1 MRSILVQ
8 AGRDPLNAVRLDT
21 ALSLARAVNGHVTLL
36 IDTPV
41 ERFVTV
47 DPYGGTF
54 IAREALEAAVAEDNA
69 LADQLGGRLAQG
81 DVAFDVIKYEINP
94 LEAMLQAANLADL
107 VVVSRHCGFAG
118 DLVVESKAPV
128 LVLGKTATEF
138 PLSSAA
144 IAWDGSAEAAR
155 ALRSAAPLLKDC
167 PKVVVLTVTSD
178 APSGFPPS
186 EALRYLARHGIKAE
200 LIELAKGNSVE
211 ETLAAA
217 ATHQHAQLLVMG
229 GYGHS
234 RVREF
239 LFGGV
244 TRYFLE
250 DAAGPALFLAH

>member
-21 ALSLARAVNGHVTLL
+21 ALSLARAAGGHVTLL

-54 IAREALEAAVAEDNA
+54 IAREALEAALAEDNA
-69 LADQLGGRLAQG
+69 LAEQLGGRLAQG

-128 LVLGKTATEF
+128 LVLGKTAVEF
-138 PLSSAA
+138 PLRSAA

-155 ALRSAAPLLKDC
+155 ALRSAAPLLAHC
-167 PKVVVLTVTSD
+167 PQVAVLTVTSG

-186 EALRYLARHGIKAE
+186 DALRYLARHGIKAE
-200 LIELAKGNSVE
+200 LVELTKGNSVE
-211 ETLAAA
+211 ETLAEAA
-217 ATHQHAQLLVMG
+217 KHRQAQLLIMG

>member
-8 AGRDPLNAVRLDT
+8 TGHDPLSTARLDT
-21 ALSLARAVNGHVTLL
+21 ALSLARATGGHVTLL

-47 DPYGGTF
+47 DPFGGSF
-54 IAREALEAAVAEDNA
+54 IAREAFAAAVADDNA
-69 LADQLGGRLAQG
+69 LAEQLAGRLSR
-81 DVAFDVIKYEINP
+81 DDIAFDVIRYEINP

-107 VVVSRHCGFAG
+107 VVISRHCGFAG
-118 DLVVESKAPV
+118 GLVVEGRTPV
-128 LVLGKTATEF
+128 LVLGQTAVEF
-138 PLSSAA
+138 PLCSAV

-155 ALRSAAPLLKDC
+155 ALRSAVGLLGHC
-167 PKVVVLTVTSD
+167 PRVGVLAVTAD
-178 APSGFPPS
+178 TPQGFPPS
-186 EALRYLARHGIKAE
+186 DALRYLSRHGISAE
-200 LIELAKGNSVE
+200 LTVLTKGNSVE

-217 ATHQHAQLLVMG
+217 AADRAAQLLVMG

-234 RVREF
+234 RLREF

-250 DAAGPALFLAH
+250 DAAGPALLLAH